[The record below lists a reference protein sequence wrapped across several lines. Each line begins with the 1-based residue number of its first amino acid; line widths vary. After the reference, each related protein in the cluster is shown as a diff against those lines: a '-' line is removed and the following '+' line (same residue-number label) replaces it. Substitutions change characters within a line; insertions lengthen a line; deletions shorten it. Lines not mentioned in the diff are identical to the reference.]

1 MTISHEGGGT
11 AQGRIYCPSATN
23 LILEGQYSTITLQY
37 NVSLLL
43 EEDFQ
48 EEGENRTEIEFKKK
62 SDTISN
68 KIDPINLD
76 AF

>member
-1 MTISHEGGGT
+1 MKEEELHTEGFT
-11 AQGRIYCPSATN
+11 ALAQPIF
-23 LILEGQYSTITLQY
+23 IIEGQYSTITLQY
-37 NVSLLL
+37 NISLLL

-48 EEGENRTEIEFKKK
+48 EERKNRTEIEFKKK